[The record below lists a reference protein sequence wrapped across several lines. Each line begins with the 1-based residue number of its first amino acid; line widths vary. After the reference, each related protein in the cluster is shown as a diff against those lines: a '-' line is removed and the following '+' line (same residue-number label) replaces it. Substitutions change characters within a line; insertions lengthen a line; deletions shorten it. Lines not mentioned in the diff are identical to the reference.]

1 MIRFLLQRPI
11 AVFMAFTAC
20 FIVGLVT
27 YFTIPVS
34 LLPDIAI
41 PEITVQV
48 AGQNTSARELENTVV
63 KPVRLQ
69 LMQVAGLRD
78 IHSETRDG
86 AGIIRLSFDFG
97 TNTDLA
103 FIEVNEKIDAAMNYL
118 PREVERPRVVKA
130 SATDIPVFC
139 LNLTLKGDESETAF
153 LDLCQFSE
161 MVIKRR
167 IEQLPEVAM
176 VDITGVLG
184 RQLQI
189 VPDMKLLEMADITLN
204 ELETALSANNIEPG
218 SMTVR
223 DGYYEYN
230 IKFSTLLRTPEDVQ
244 NIYIRKN
251 DRIFQIKDLAKVA
264 IVPEK
269 ETGLSLANGKRAVTL
284 AVIKQADENMNNMKE
299 ALAEVTDYFASI
311 YPDIEFTITRNQ
323 TELLDYTI
331 SNLKQNLSLGF
342 LFICIVAILFLG
354 DVKSPAVIGLSMT
367 VSIVTSFLFFYLF
380 NMSLNIISLSGLI
393 LALGMMIDSSIV
405 VTENIAQYR
414 SKGDSLE
421 EACIKGTTEVI
432 TPMLSSTFTTIAVF
446 VPLVFMSGIAGAIF
460 FDQAFAVTVGL
471 LVSYFTGI
479 MLLPV
484 LYKLVYSI
492 PEIKHSFFNLKINN
506 LIKEHTLDR
515 FYDGGVDFIF
525 RHKMGSLIFV
535 AVTLPLCAILFYV
548 IPKSRMPE
556 IDQNELIAHVEWNE
570 NIHIDENRKRVA
582 EIFAEADR
590 IGARHTAYIGQQQF
604 LLNRDREL
612 SISEAELYFKTE
624 KTSAIAPLQQEIS
637 AWIKR
642 HYPTAVFSF
651 SPPETVF
658 EKLFVTGEADI
669 VAEFYARNK
678 EQAPDAQTLQ
688 KLEKTVE
695 AKTGYTPVGVAF
707 ENQLNISIDHQK
719 LLLYN
724 VSYEEVYRVLK
735 TAFKENEVATLRSYQ
750 QYLPITLAGHEQ
762 TVDQILRNTLIRT
775 QTDQENGTG
784 VNYIPLRAV
793 TNITPGEDL
802 KALTAGKNGEYVPF
816 SFYEVKN
823 AEQLMD
829 NIRNI
834 VRDES
839 KENTKWDI
847 DFSGSFF
854 SNQQMLD
861 ELVVIL
867 FISILLMYFIL
878 AAQFESFLQP
888 LIVLLEIP
896 IDVAASLLVLWICG
910 HTLNLMSAIGIVVTC
925 GIIINDSILKL
936 DAINEL
942 RKEGAPLME
951 AIHEAGR
958 RRLRPIIM
966 TSLTTIFGM
975 VPLLFSFDM
984 GSELQKPLSIA
995 MISAMLIGTAVSLF
1009 IIPLVY
1015 WFIYRRHA
1023 I

>member
-1 MIRFLLQRPI
+1 M
-11 AVFMAFTAC
+11 
-20 FIVGLVT
+20 
-27 YFTIPVS
+27 
-34 LLPDIAI
+34 
-41 PEITVQV
+41 
-48 AGQNTSARELENTVV
+48 
-63 KPVRLQ
+63 
-69 LMQVAGLRD
+69 
-78 IHSETRDG
+78 
-86 AGIIRLSFDFG
+86 
-97 TNTDLA
+97 
-103 FIEVNEKIDAAMNYL
+103 
-118 PREVERPRVVKA
+118 
-130 SATDIPVFC
+130 
-139 LNLTLKGDESETAF
+139 
-153 LDLCQFSE
+153 
-161 MVIKRR
+161 
-167 IEQLPEVAM
+167 
-176 VDITGVLG
+176 
-184 RQLQI
+184 
-189 VPDMKLLEMADITLN
+189 
-204 ELETALSANNIEPG
+204 
-218 SMTVR
+218 
-223 DGYYEYN
+223 
-230 IKFSTLLRTPEDVQ
+230 
-244 NIYIRKN
+244 
-251 DRIFQIKDLAKVA
+251 
-264 IVPEK
+264 
-269 ETGLSLANGKRAVTL
+269 
-284 AVIKQADENMNNMKE
+284 
-299 ALAEVTDYFASI
+299 
-311 YPDIEFTITRNQ
+311 
-323 TELLDYTI
+323 
-331 SNLKQNLSLGF
+331 
-342 LFICIVAILFLG
+342 
-354 DVKSPAVIGLSMT
+354 
-367 VSIVTSFLFFYLF
+367 
-380 NMSLNIISLSGLI
+380 
-393 LALGMMIDSSIV
+393 
-405 VTENIAQYR
+405 TENIAQYR
-414 SKGDSLE
+414 AKGDNLE

-471 LVSYFTGI
+471 MVSYFTGI

-525 RHKMGSLIFV
+525 RHKTTSLLFV
-535 AVTLPLCAILFYV
+535 AVTIPLCAILFYM

-570 NIHIDENRKRVA
+570 NIHIDENRKRVT
-582 EIFAEADR
+582 ELFGEADR
-590 IGARHTAYIGQQQF
+590 LGAQHTAYIGQQQF

-612 SISEAELYFKTE
+612 SISEVELYFKTE
-624 KTSAIAPLQQEIS
+624 ETDAIAPLQQEIS
-637 AWIKR
+637 AWVKR
-642 HYPTAVFSF
+642 NYPTAVLSF

-678 EQAPDAQTLQ
+678 EQAPDAPTLQ
-688 KLEKTVE
+688 KLEKTLE
-695 AKTGYTPVGVAF
+695 SKTGLAPVGVAF

-724 VSYEEVYRVLK
+724 ISYEEVYRVLK

-750 QYLPITLAGHEQ
+750 QYLPITLAGNEQ
-762 TVDQILRNTLIRT
+762 TVDHILHNTLIRT
-775 QTDQENGTG
+775 QPDENQKTNH
-784 VNYIPLRAV
+784 VPLSAV
-793 TNITPGEDL
+793 TKITPGEDL
-802 KALTAGKNGEYVPF
+802 KILTAGKNGEYIPF
-816 SFYEVKN
+816 SFYQVEN
-823 AEQLMD
+823 AEQLME
-829 NIRNI
+829 NIR
-834 VRDES
+834 
-839 KENTKWDI
+839 
-847 DFSGSFF
+847 
-854 SNQQMLD
+854 

-942 RKEGAPLME
+942 RKEGVPLME

-975 VPLLFSFDM
+975 VPLLFTFDM

-995 MISAMLIGTAVSLF
+995 MISAMLIGTVVSLF

-1023 I
+1023 L